1 MRKINNSKSK
11 LLFSSS
17 ATLLLGLFL
26 TNPQLVK
33 ADKATTKDSQTQ
45 TEEVVN
51 NTNNS
56 VSTTETTTNSATSPT
71 QGDNDNAPDDD
82 IVDGSYQGIDLYYN
96 TTSNEITITGGT
108 RTASVGTSFSNLVL
122 HKNDNNYSLK
132 LAKKINIVGRVNL
145 GTDGAKGLFSGFEN
159 VEEVTGLDKLDT
171 SKCTS
176 FNAMFSF
183 CPNLV
188 NADVSGMDASLVKD
202 AYQMFFSCPRL
213 HSIDLSSWKAPKL
226 VDVRQMFCWDES
238 LVSVKFISHTAGTLS
253 YLSDLFYGCS
263 SLTAVDLSKVVLNNN
278 PLTNPTQTLLRAFQD
293 CSSLRELDLSSLDM
307 RNIES
312 PDMLDGLAKLTVLKL
327 GKKTRLDSDC
337 GLVNP
342 GTWLNV
348 GPGHTINNPEGK
360 KRWSSKELIAN
371 YSSSASSSMDFVE
384 DTYVLFGEPVTLQ
397 YLDENGSKI
406 HEDSTSCGIMGEEGV
421 ITAEKIP
428 GYFLKEGQP
437 SYNITYTDKAQ
448 TFKLVY
454 TTTPPTGAN
463 VTVHYR
469 DEAGKAIADDV
480 VLSGYL
486 ESEYSSEEKTFPDY
500 VLKDKPANAKGYFST
515 TPQEVTYVYT
525 KKTVSNVTVH
535 YWDENGQS
543 IADDEVLSGKLDSS
557 YEAKSKDIPNYV
569 LVKTPDN
576 AKGHF
581 SNEPQEVTYIY
592 TKVDG
597 GNITVHFRDKAGKT
611 LVPDQVLTGKLD
623 DSYETK
629 AEEIKDYEVAE
640 QPNNATGKF
649 THEPQEVTYIYTK
662 VDGGNITVHFR
673 DEAGKTLA
681 PDQVLT
687 GKLDDPYE
695 ATPKDI
701 TDYELVKTPDNVK
714 GQFSNDPQEVTFVY
728 TKKAGAD
735 VIVHYQDEAGNTIAA
750 DETLSGKLDASY
762 TAKPKD
768 ITDYELVKT
777 PMNATGTFG
786 HKTHDVTFVYTKKT
800 VSNVTVHYQDETGK
814 SIADD
819 KILSGKLGDKYTAEP
834 KDITD
839 YELVDQPTNATGTF
853 GHDAQEVTFV
863 YTKTRVN
870 PIPTPSPTPSKG
882 SDTPIAG
889 ADVTIYH
896 QNEAG
901 KTLAPKETLKG
912 NLGEGYVSMYKE
924 IAGYILK
931 VRPAN
936 ATGFFDSVP
945 QSVTYVYSKVK
956 SVGNASIAGKPKKK
970 AKHKN
975 KRKRST
981 LKTKNKRTHK
991 QSSFKR
997 KK

>member
-11 LLFSSS
+11 LLLSSS
-17 ATLLLGLFL
+17 ATLLLGLIL

-33 ADKATTKDSQTQ
+33 ADKAATKDSQTQ

-51 NTNNS
+51 NS
-56 VSTTETTTNSATSPT
+56 ASTTEATTNSATFPT
-71 QGDNDNAPDDD
+71 QGNNANVPDDD
-82 IVDGSYQGIDLYYN
+82 IVNGSFQGIDLYYN

-108 RTASVGTSFSNLVL
+108 RTASVGTYFSNLVL

-132 LAKKINIVGRVNL
+132 LAKKINIVGRVDL
-145 GTDGAKGLFSGFEN
+145 GTDGARGLFSGFEN
-159 VEEVTGLDKLDT
+159 VEEVTGLSRLDT

-176 FNAMFSF
+176 FNTMFSF

-188 NADVSGMDASLVKD
+188 DVDVSGMDTSLVKD
-202 AYQMFFSCPRL
+202 TYQMFFSCPRL

-226 VDVRQMFCWDES
+226 VDVRQMFCWDKS

-293 CSSLRELDLSSLDM
+293 CSSLKELDLSSLDM

-312 PDMLDGLAKLTVLKL
+312 PDMLDGLSKLTVLKL

-406 HEDSTSCGIMGEEGV
+406 HEDTTSCGIMGKEDV

-428 GYFLKEGQP
+428 GYFLKDGQP
-437 SYNITYTDKAQ
+437 SYKITYTDKAQ

-469 DEAGKAIADDV
+469 DEAGNAIADDV

-486 ESEYSSEEKTFPDY
+486 EREYSSEEKMFPDY

-535 YWDENGQS
+535 YQ
-543 IADDEVLSGKLDSS
+543 
-557 YEAKSKDIPNYV
+557 
-569 LVKTPDN
+569 
-576 AKGHF
+576 
-581 SNEPQEVTYIY
+581 
-592 TKVDG
+592 
-597 GNITVHFRDKAGKT
+597 
-611 LVPDQVLTGKLD
+611 
-623 DSYETK
+623 
-629 AEEIKDYEVAE
+629 
-640 QPNNATGKF
+640 
-649 THEPQEVTYIYTK
+649 
-662 VDGGNITVHFR
+662 
-673 DEAGKTLA
+673 DEAGKT
-681 PDQVLT
+681 
-687 GKLDDPYE
+687 
-695 ATPKDI
+695 
-701 TDYELVKTPDNVK
+701 
-714 GQFSNDPQEVTFVY
+714 
-728 TKKAGAD
+728 
-735 VIVHYQDEAGNTIAA
+735 
-750 DETLSGKLDASY
+750 
-762 TAKPKD
+762 
-768 ITDYELVKT
+768 
-777 PMNATGTFG
+777 
-786 HKTHDVTFVYTKKT
+786 
-800 VSNVTVHYQDETGK
+800 
-814 SIADD
+814 IADD
-819 KILSGKLGDKYTAEP
+819 KILSGKLGDKYIAEP
-834 KDITD
+834 KEITD
-839 YELVDQPTNATGTF
+839 YELVDQPMNATGTF

-870 PIPTPSPTPSKG
+870 PTPTPSPTPSKG

-901 KTLAPKETLKG
+901 KTLAPKEILKG

-931 VRPAN
+931 VRPTN

-956 SVGNASIAGKPKKK
+956 SGGNASIAGKPKKK

>member
-1 MRKINNSKSK
+1 MKKVSNSKNK
-11 LLFSSS
+11 LLLSSS
-17 ATLLLGLFL
+17 AALLLGLIL
-26 TNPQLVK
+26 ANPHLVK
-33 ADKATTKDSQTQ
+33 ADKATAKDPQTP
-45 TEEVVN
+45 TEEVVDN
-51 NTNNS
+51 SNTTNNVSAISSQEDSDNESNTNII
-56 VSTTETTTNSATSPT
+56 TSSF
-71 QGDNDNAPDDD
+71 N
-82 IVDGSYQGIDLYYN
+82 GIDFHYN
-96 TTSNEITITGGT
+96 TTSSELTITGGKAAT
-108 RTASVGTSFSNLVL
+108 QNGTLFSGAKI
-122 HKNDNNYSLK
+122 HKNGIEYSLQS
-132 LAKKINIVGRVNL
+132 AKKINIIGKVIVEGNN
-145 GTDGAKGLFSGFEN
+145 AKELFCNFIN
-159 VEEVTGLDKLDT
+159 VEKITGLDKLDT
-171 SKCTS
+171 SNCTS
-176 FNAMFSF
+176 FVSMFSY
-183 CPNLV
+183 CENLV
-188 NADVSGMDASLVKD
+188 DIDVSGMDTSSVTD
-202 AYQMFFSCPRL
+202 AFQMFFACPRL
-213 HSIDLSSWKAPKL
+213 RSIDLSNWKAPKL
-226 VDVRQMFCWDES
+226 VDVRQMFCWDKE
-238 LVSVKFISHTAGTLS
+238 LVSVKFINHTAGALS
-253 YLSDLFYGCS
+253 YLSDLFFGCE
-263 SLTAVDLSKVVLNNN
+263 SLTTVDISKVVLNNN
-278 PLTNPTQTLLRAFQD
+278 PSTNPSQTLLRAFQG
-293 CSSLRELDLSSLDM
+293 CSSLKELDLSGLDT
-307 RNIES
+307 RNIET
-312 PDMLDGLAKLTVLKL
+312 PDMLYELPKLNVLKL
-327 GKKTRLDSDC
+327 GKKTRLGKDC
-337 GLVNP
+337 GLENA

-348 GPGHTINNPEGK
+348 GHGHSINSPEGTK
-360 KRWSSKELIAN
+360 SWSSEELIAN
-371 YSSSASSSMDFVE
+371 YTSSADSSVDFVE

-397 YLDENGSKI
+397 YLAEDGSKI
-406 HEDSTSCGIMGEEGV
+406 HEDTTSRGIMGEEGV

-469 DEAGKAIADDV
+469 DEAGNAIADDV

-486 ESEYSSEEKTFPDY
+486 EREYSSEEKMFPDY

-515 TPQEVTYVYT
+515 IPQEVTYVYT

-535 YWDENGQS
+535 YRDENGQS

-557 YEAKSKDIPNYV
+557 YETKSKDIPNYV
-569 LVKTPDN
+569 LVSEPDN

-581 SNEPQEVTYIY
+581 SNDPQEVTYIY

-611 LVPDQVLTGKLD
+611 LAPDQVLTGKLD

-673 DEAGKTLA
+673 DEAGKTLV

-701 TDYELVKTPDNVK
+701 TDYELVKIPDNVK
-714 GQFSNDPQEVTFVY
+714 GQFSNAPQEVTFVY

-735 VIVHYQDEAGNTIAA
+735 VIVHFQDEDGNTIAP

-786 HKTHDVTFVYTKKT
+786 HKIHDVTFVYTKKT

-814 SIADD
+814 TIADD

-839 YELVDQPTNATGTF
+839 YELVEQPTNATGTF
-853 GHDAQEVTFV
+853 SHDAQEVTFV

-870 PIPTPSPTPSKG
+870 PTPTPSPTPSKG

-901 KTLAPKETLKG
+901 KTLAPKEILKG

-931 VRPAN
+931 VRPTN

>member
-1 MRKINNSKSK
+1 MRKINNSKNK
-11 LLFSSS
+11 LLLSSS
-17 ATLLLGLFL
+17 ATLLLGLIL

-33 ADKATTKDSQTQ
+33 ADKATTKDPQTQ
-45 TEEVVN
+45 TEKVVD
-51 NTNNS
+51 NS
-56 VSTTETTTNSATSPT
+56 ASTTESTTNSAIFPT
-71 QGDNDNAPDDD
+71 QGNNANVPDDD
-82 IVDGSYQGIDLYYN
+82 IVNGSFQGIDLYYN
-96 TTSNEITITGGT
+96 TTSNVITITGGT
-108 RTASVGTSFSNLVL
+108 RTTPVGTSFSNLVL
-122 HKNDNNYSLK
+122 HKKDNNYSLK
-132 LAKKINIVGRVNL
+132 LAKKINIVGRVDL

-312 PDMLDGLAKLTVLKL
+312 PDMLDGLSKLTVLKL

-406 HEDSTSCGIMGEEGV
+406 HEDTTSCGIMGKEDV

-428 GYFLKEGQP
+428 GYFLKVGQP
-437 SYNITYTDKAQ
+437 SYNITYTNKAQ

-469 DEAGKAIADDV
+469 DENGQSIADDV

-486 ESEYSSEEKTFPDY
+486 EREYSSEEKTFPDY

-535 YWDENGQS
+535 YRDENGQS
-543 IADDEVLSGKLDSS
+543 IADDETLS
-557 YEAKSKDIPNYV
+557 
-569 LVKTPDN
+569 
-576 AKGHF
+576 
-581 SNEPQEVTYIY
+581 
-592 TKVDG
+592 
-597 GNITVHFRDKAGKT
+597 
-611 LVPDQVLTGKLD
+611 
-623 DSYETK
+623 
-629 AEEIKDYEVAE
+629 
-640 QPNNATGKF
+640 
-649 THEPQEVTYIYTK
+649 
-662 VDGGNITVHFR
+662 
-673 DEAGKTLA
+673 
-681 PDQVLT
+681 

-695 ATPKDI
+695 AEPKDI
-701 TDYELVKTPDNVK
+701 TDYVLVETPDNVK
-714 GQFSNDPQEVTFVY
+714 GTFSTTPQEVTYVY
-728 TKKAGAD
+728 TKKTVSN

-750 DETLSGKLDASY
+750 DETLSGKLDTNYTAKPKDITDYELVKIPDNVKGQFSNAPQEVTFVYTKKAGADVIVHFQDENGNTIAADETLSGKLDTSYTAKPKDITDYELVKTPDNVKGQFSNAPQEVTFVYTKKAGADVIVHFQDENGNTIAADETLSGKLDTSY

-814 SIADD
+814 TIADD

-870 PIPTPSPTPSKG
+870 PTPTPSPTPSKG